1 MNKSPQDVFYLPVH
15 AVRKESS
22 TTTKI
27 RAVFDA
33 SAKSSSGMSLN
44 DILLVGTTVH
54 PPLID
59 VLLRF
64 RSHRIAITTDVNKMY
79 RAVVLPEIDRDLHRF
94 VWRRNPSEPLQ
105 DFRMTRVTFG
115 VLSSSFTANMAV
127 KRNSL
132 DLASKYPL
140 HSCTQVISD
149 SFYVDHGLAGA
160 DSVQEA
166 INLQT
171 QLQSLFSEGG
181 FLLCKWNASDPAVL
195 QHVSPDLLDTQ
206 FKLTIS
212 DPDMYTKTLEVE
224 WNANLDQFHLTVAD
238 FPSTERVVT
247 KRLLVSDIAKVYD
260 VLGWFSHN
268 QGQDPFATIV
278 GTKSRLG

>member
-1 MNKSPQDVFYLPVH
+1 MYSSYLHVH

-44 DILLVGTTVH
+44 DILLVGPTVH

-59 VLLRF
+59 VLLHF
-64 RSHRIAITTDVNKMY
+64 QSHRIAITTDVSKMY
-79 RAVVLPEIDRDLHRF
+79 RAVVLPEIDRNLHRF

-105 DFRMTRVTFG
+105 DFRTTRVTFG
-115 VLSSSFTANMAV
+115 VSTSSFAANMAV

-140 HSCTQVISD
+140 HSCTSHQC
-149 SFYVDHGLAGA
+149 SFYVDYGLAGA

-171 QLQSLFSEGG
+171 QLQSLFSKGG
-181 FLLCKWNASDPAVL
+181 FLLRKWNAMI
-195 QHVSPDLLDTQ
+195 LLSYSMSL
-206 FKLTIS
+206 LTC
-212 DPDMYTKTLEVE
+212 
-224 WNANLDQFHLTVAD
+224 
-238 FPSTERVVT
+238 
-247 KRLLVSDIAKVYD
+247 
-260 VLGWFSHN
+260 
-268 QGQDPFATIV
+268 
-278 GTKSRLG
+278 